1 MPGVDALPVPVRA
14 RHIPPRRPRSG
25 APQHPVDHLA
35 VVAPPATPTR
45 RPIGQQRLQPCP
57 LRVGQVMP
65 IMHRRCLPDP
75 SPKIRETRPRRSAAA
90 VGVALTTL
98 GICYG
103 IAALSG
109 WEPSW
114 GYLARAVIHIGEL

>member
-1 MPGVDALPVPVRA
+1 MPGVDALPAPVRA
-14 RHIPPRRPRSG
+14 RHIPPRRPRSR
-25 APQHPVDHLA
+25 APHHPVDHLA

-75 SPKIRETRPRRSAAA
+75 SPKIRETRPSQIATDVLTAEGLTARN
-90 VGVALTTL
+90 VASWLATQDRLT
-98 GICYG
+98 
-103 IAALSG
+103 A
-109 WEPSW
+109 
-114 GYLARAVIHIGEL
+114 